1 MNCRWRRRARTRK
14 GKKKRQFALIYAFCV
29 NSVRSRSQHRTG
41 TKTQLSAATN
51 LVLDVSTRVT
61 AAATMFSPSPFPSG
75 AGRRTRNATPS
86 RRSQIPGG
94 SRAPSRFTTPAVG
107 ARVVSDSRMSVDDAS
122 AASDGASEMSVDAGT
137 SVQRGSRH
145 RPGVIFA
152 QSEEL
157 RVSLLAHLP
166 SEVLQVLK
174 SASKSLSSI
183 LSLYYTCVD

>member
-14 GKKKRQFALIYAFCV
+14 GKKKRRFALIYAFCV

-137 SVQRGSRH
+137 SLQRSSRH

-174 SASKSLSSI
+174 SASQSLSLIS
-183 LSLYYTCVD
+183 SLYYTCVD